1 MIDLKKNK
9 VSQTIDLN
17 ELLDS
22 DISGDTVLVRE
33 IGQAIIDYMEERV
46 DSGKGL
52 NGVKLKSPYSKA
64 YSESLDFKAAG
75 KSPTDVNMKLSG
87 DMMASIDIIS
97 EDGATIEIGI
107 DDSDQAIKAYG
118 NQTGFEGHPT
128 IKGPKRPFFGVSVD
142 ELKTKILPKFQA
154 KINASEVTKA
164 SELFAEQQT
173 IALEA
178 ATTLRLSDIFGGE
191 DGS

>member
-1 MIDLKKNK
+1 MD
-9 VSQTIDLN
+9 
-17 ELLDS
+17 
-22 DISGDTVLVRE
+22 
-33 IGQAIIDYMEERV
+33 ERV

-64 YSESLDFKAAG
+64 YSDSLNFKAAG
-75 KSPTDVNMKLSG
+75 KSSTEVNMKLSG
-87 DMMASIDIIS
+87 DMMSSIDLLS

-107 DDSDQAIKAYG
+107 DNETQAIKAYG

-142 ELKTKILPKFQA
+142 ELKTKILPKFQD

-164 SELFAEQQT
+164 SELFAEKQT
-173 IALEA
+173 EA
-178 ATTLRLSDIFGGE
+178 IKEVRRIFDIFGVD
-191 DGS
+191 DGN